1 MKLFVF
7 KRNLHNS
14 AAISKPR
21 SLWLENVRQKMRVIQ
36 FNKNG
41 ERNIVHY
48 ILPHW
53 LLKYS
58 DSCVRELPPHSDRQ
72 DGNVW
77 HTLLLNSASESWED
91 PVSSS
96 NLDLSHSSNE
106 QEGSDIVPVVFTL
119 IVQICSHR
127 TLIVLVLLSLPVHLN
142 ETEVITGIKYFHVP
156 YELEYTVAAL

>member
-1 MKLFVF
+1 
-7 KRNLHNS
+7 
-14 AAISKPR
+14 
-21 SLWLENVRQKMRVIQ
+21 
-36 FNKNG
+36 
-41 ERNIVHY
+41 
-48 ILPHW
+48 
-53 LLKYS
+53 
-58 DSCVRELPPHSDRQ
+58 
-72 DGNVW
+72 
-77 HTLLLNSASESWED
+77 
-91 PVSSS
+91 VSSS